1 MKFHKPWF
9 HEEFSRV
16 LAQTKQDKMQWLQ
29 ETIQNNKNNLNNVR
43 HEVSR
48 HFKNKKNEYLEAK
61 VDEIET
67 NTERSK
73 ILMTLRTVTSL
84 ELI

>member
-1 MKFHKPWF
+1 
-9 HEEFSRV
+9 
-16 LAQTKQDKMQWLQ
+16 MQWLQ
-29 ETIQNNKNNLNNVR
+29 ETIQNNKNNLNKVR

-67 NTERSK
+67 NRERSK